1 MLDEITIDR
10 LFVAGWIYEAQRSS
24 TKFDQVGKLPDTKK
38 LVGIKSI
45 EYQGEGFK
53 CSSFRYLEDVSP
65 KDQSQ
70 QQKLKKSKG
79 SGTRR

>member
-38 LVGIKSI
+38 LAGIKSI

-53 CSSFRYLEDVSP
+53 LSLFRYPEDVSP
-65 KDQSQ
+65 KDQPQ
-70 QQKLKKSKG
+70 QQQPKKSKG